1 MSRGETASHGVLSL
15 AHAFRNHF
23 LLFRLNFDSRFICCS
38 FTLVALL
45 VRLLKGTLSG
55 GVVIYE
61 VFHDSAML
69 ANTPTIVGGAVLE

>member
-38 FTLVALL
+38 FSLVAL
-45 VRLLKGTLSG
+45 VARRLKSTLSG
-55 GVVIYE
+55 LVVVYE
-61 VFHDSAML
+61 VFHDGTML
-69 ANTPTIVGGAVLE
+69 ADTPTIVGGAIVE